1 MLRSLRLAAAVGL
14 AGLIVAAACS
24 PAAAPATSSSSA
36 ASSSSSSSTL
46 APGTTITVMS
56 LWGGSEQDAFQKVLD
71 AFKAK
76 TGVTAKYESIRQ
88 DYATTLQTRIS
99 GGNPPDVAIIPGI
112 GFLRQFARQGSLKKV
127 ADLGVDVNAIKANY
141 PPGILEIGQVDG
153 TQYAI
158 MVKFNSKSTMWFR
171 PDKFKTLG
179 VTPATDYPG
188 FTKLL
193 SDIKAKGQAP
203 LGLGAGDSWT
213 LTDWFENI
221 YVRQAGPDK
230 YDQLFSGKLPWSDA
244 SVATAVDTMKQ
255 ALNDQNVAGGVTA
268 ALGRNFTD
276 GIGQTFSATPQ
287 AVVYYEGGFVGGI
300 ATGQT
305 NTALKVGES
314 IDWFDFPSI
323 NGNKAVTIGGDVIAA
338 FTAKPGVKEFMQ
350 YMTTADSGT
359 VWAGTG
365 AVISPI
371 KSVPASAY
379 PNDLAKREAAQVAG
393 ATAVRFDGSDLLPSG
408 GGDDMGAALQDALRG
423 KTVDWVK
430 FEQSI
435 QAKWKAEK

>member
-1 MLRSLRLAAAVGL
+1 MLRSARPFAIVSLVAVL
-14 AGLIVAAACS
+14 VATACS
-24 PAAAPATSSSSA
+24 SGGN
-36 ASSSSSSSTL
+36 
-46 APGTTITVMS
+46 APGTGASGSTINVMS
-56 LWGGSEQDAFQKVLD
+56 LWGGSEQDSFQKVLD
-71 AFKAK
+71 AFKTK
-76 TGVTAKYESIRQ
+76 TGVTAKYESVRA
-88 DYATTLQTRIS
+88 DYSTTLQTRMS

-112 GFLRQFARQGSLKKV
+112 GFLRQFAKQGSLKKV
-127 ADLGVDVNAIKANY
+127 ADLGVDVNALKSNY

-158 MVKFNSKSTMWFR
+158 MVKFNSKSTVWYR

-179 VTPATDYPG
+179 VKTAADWNA

-193 SDIKAKGQAP
+193 ADIKAKGQTP

-213 LTDWFENI
+213 LTDWFESV

-230 YDQLFSGKLPWSDA
+230 YDQLFSGKLPWTDSTVTA
-244 SVATAVDTMKQ
+244 AVDTMKQ
-255 ALNDQNVAGGVTA
+255 ALKDDYVAGGITA

-276 GIGQTFSATPQ
+276 GIGQAFSANPQ
-287 AVVYYEGGFVGGI
+287 AVLYYEGGFVGGI

-323 NGNKAVTIGGDVIAA
+323 NGNKGVTIGGDVIAA
-338 FTAKPGVKEFMQ
+338 FTNKPGVKEFLQ
-350 YMTTADSGT
+350 YMTTADAGS

-365 AVISPI
+365 AVISPV

-379 PNDLAKREAAQVAG
+379 PNDLAKREAAQVAN
-393 ATAVRFDGSDLLPSG
+393 ASAVRFDGSDLLPGSTG
-408 GGDDMGAALQDALRG
+408 GDMGANLQDALRG
-423 KTVDWVK
+423 KTVDWAK
-430 FEQSI
+430 FEASV
-435 QAKWKAEK
+435 QAAWKAEK

>member
-1 MLRSLRLAAAVGL
+1 MRSKSSVFL
-14 AGLIVAAACS
+14 VALTAIALVVTACSSTGSPSTS
-24 PAAAPATSSSSA
+24 PAASAAASSA
-36 ASSSSSSSTL
+36 AGST
-46 APGTTITVMS
+46 IKVMS
-56 LWGGSEQDAFQKVLD
+56 LWGGSEQDSFQKVLD

-76 TGVTAKYESIRQ
+76 TGVTAAYESIRQ

-99 GGNPPDVAIIPGI
+99 GGNPPDIAIIPGI
-112 GFLRQFARQGSLKKV
+112 GFLRQFARQGSLKKLTDV
-127 ADLGVDVNAIKANY
+127 GIDVNAIKANY

-153 TQYAI
+153 TQYGL
-158 MVKFNSKSTMWFR
+158 MVKFNSKSTFWYR

-179 VTPATDYPG
+179 VTATATDWAG
-188 FTKLL
+188 FQKLL
-193 SDIKAKGQAP
+193 ADIKAKGTTP

-230 YDQLFSGKLPWSDA
+230 YDQLFSGKLPWTDP
-244 SVATAVDTMKQ
+244 SVAAAVTTMTQ
-255 ALNDQNVAGGVTA
+255 ALNDNFVAGGVTA

-276 GIGQTFSATPQ
+276 GIGQAFTATGP
-287 AVVYYEGGFVGGI
+287 AVMYYEGGFVGGI

-305 NTALKVGES
+305 NTALQVGIS

-323 NGNKAVTIGGDVIAA
+323 NGNKGVTIGGDVIAA
-338 FTAKPGVKEFMQ
+338 FTTKPGVKEFVQ
-350 YMTTADSGT
+350 YMTSADSGS

-365 AVISPI
+365 AIISPV

-379 PNDLAKREAAQVAG
+379 PNDLAKREAAQVAN

-423 KTVDWVK
+423 KTVDWAK
-430 FEQSI
+430 FETAMQV
-435 QAKWKAEK
+435 KWKAEK

>member
-1 MLRSLRLAAAVGL
+1 MRSLRSVFLAALVAI
-14 AGLIVAAACS
+14 ALIVTACS
-24 PAAAPATSSSSA
+24 STASPSASPGASSA
-36 ASSSSSSSTL
+36 APSVAGST
-46 APGTTITVMS
+46 IKVMS
-56 LWGGSEQDAFQKVLD
+56 LWGGSEQSSFQKVLD
-71 AFKAK
+71 AFKTK
-76 TGVTAKYESIRQ
+76 TGVTATYESVRQ

-99 GGNPPDVAIIPGI
+99 GGNAPDIAIIPGI
-112 GFLRQFARQGSLKKV
+112 GFLRQFARQGSLKKLTDV
-127 ADLGVDVNAIKANY
+127 GIDVNAIKANY

-153 TQYAI
+153 TQYGL
-158 MVKFNSKSTMWFR
+158 MVKFNSKSTFWYR

-179 VTPATDYPG
+179 VTAAATDWTG
-188 FTKLL
+188 FQKLL
-193 SDIKAKGQAP
+193 TDIKAKGTVP

-230 YDQLFSGKLPWSDA
+230 YDQLFSGKLPWTDPT
-244 SVATAVDTMKQ
+244 VAAAVTTMTQ
-255 ALNDQNVAGGVTA
+255 ALNDNFVQGGVTA

-276 GIGQTFSATPQ
+276 GIAQAFSATAP
-287 AVVYYEGGFVGGI
+287 AVMYYEGGFVGGI

-314 IDWFDFPSI
+314 IDWFDFPAI
-323 NGNKAVTIGGDVIAA
+323 NGNKGVTIGGDVIAA
-338 FTAKPGVKEFMQ
+338 FTTKPGVKEFVQ
-350 YMTTADSGT
+350 YMTSADSGS

-365 AVISPI
+365 AIISPV

-379 PNDLAKREAAQVAG
+379 PNDLAKREAAQVAN

-423 KTVDWVK
+423 KTVDWAK
-430 FEQSI
+430 FETAMA
-435 QAKWKAEK
+435 AKWKAEK